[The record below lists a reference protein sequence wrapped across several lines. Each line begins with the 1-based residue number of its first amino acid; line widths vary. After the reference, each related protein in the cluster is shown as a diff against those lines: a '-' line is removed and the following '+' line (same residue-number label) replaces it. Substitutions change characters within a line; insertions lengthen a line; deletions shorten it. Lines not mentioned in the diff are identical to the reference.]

1 MAVITGLIWA
11 GLLTSWSVEEW
22 SEKQTITT
30 LDSIAAPIKDVQ
42 FPSVTVCPERFTKPD
57 NWALPQLVLNSFAFE
72 CYDKSSYSPE
82 FPDCTLTAKIREDF
96 VNEII
101 KELQSIFMSWANDPE
116 VQFSKIK
123 FEDLFVS
130 DELTIA
136 IQQKNFSIGE
146 LKSIY
151 TNNFGIKTNQEVVKE
166 LEDRFEHV
174 KGDCKDDGCKRL
186 NNITRHVMS
195 GGQMLLSTGEKMLF
209 GTFFQSFI
217 EVLGSD
223 EKESS
228 LSNAKLYNLGSKNIY
243 RCKDINDIEKR
254 LHTVLNKIA
263 VSFGLPKNLSI
274 SLFDIPSMVSTF
286 DFEHNFEMGNKDV
299 FAYSQCQHESKLF
312 DMDQCKSLW
321 IEYLEGEKG
330 HPCRYQE
337 SCCHKWTSLM
347 NINLSFIMKILK
359 IATGVGR
366 NWIDYGKLQQTLTES
381 KVSGYVINQN
391 YRIE

>member
-101 KELQSIFMSWANDPE
+101 KELQRIFMRWANDPE

-123 FEDLFVS
+123 LEDLFVS

-186 NNITRHVMS
+186 NNITRNVMS
-195 GGQMLLSTGEKMLF
+195 GGKMLLHTGKGMPF
-209 GTFFQSFI
+209 GNFMRSFVQ
-217 EVLGSD
+217 VLSSE

-228 LSNAKLYNLGSKNIY
+228 FSNAKLYYLGSKNIY
-243 RCKDINDIEKR
+243 RCRDINQNEEK
-254 LHTVLNKIA
+254 LHDVLNKIA
-263 VSFGLPKNLSI
+263 IALGLLNNLTI

-286 DFEHNFEMGNKDV
+286 DFENTLNMGNKDV
-299 FAYSQCQHESKLF
+299 FVYSQCQHESKLF
-312 DMDQCKSLW
+312 AIDQCMTRWSKY
-321 IEYLEGEKG
+321 IQGTKG
-330 HPCRYQE
+330 HPCKYQE
-337 SCCHKWTSLM
+337 ACCHKWTGLL
-347 NINLSFIMKILK
+347 NNNLSFVMKIMK

-366 NWIDYGKLQQTLTES
+366 NWIDYGQLQKTLT
-381 KVSGYVINQN
+381 VSNISG
-391 YRIE
+391 